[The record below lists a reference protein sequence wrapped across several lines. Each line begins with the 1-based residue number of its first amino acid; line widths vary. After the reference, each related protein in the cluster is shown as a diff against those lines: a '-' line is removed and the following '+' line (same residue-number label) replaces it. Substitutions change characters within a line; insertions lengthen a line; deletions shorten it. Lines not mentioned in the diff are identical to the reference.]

1 MAKWGEPSDET
12 FKKVTDV
19 LISTGLENL
28 VDTKI
33 ILNDDQKKV
42 IVVQKESAV
51 NKFAYGYDLKLTINE
66 IIFDGLTDIQQVQ
79 IIEEALAG
87 TWYDFDNDKLVVNA
101 PDKVYRSFIEKYGW
115 DETEKLRE
123 SVKSLYDKE
132 KNNGEDPNVDTE

>member
-66 IIFDGLTDIQQVQ
+66 IIFDG
-79 IIEEALAG
+79 
-87 TWYDFDNDKLVVNA
+87 
-101 PDKVYRSFIEKYGW
+101 
-115 DETEKLRE
+115 
-123 SVKSLYDKE
+123 
-132 KNNGEDPNVDTE
+132 